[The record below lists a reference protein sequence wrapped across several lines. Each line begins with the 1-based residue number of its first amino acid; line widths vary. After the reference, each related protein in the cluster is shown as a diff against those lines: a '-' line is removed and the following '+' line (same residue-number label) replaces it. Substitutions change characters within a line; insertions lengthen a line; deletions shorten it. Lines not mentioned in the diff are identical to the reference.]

1 MKIYSMKKDSSLFI
15 KPFEKIGAAILKI
28 AENVGEIS
36 VFTGKTIRWTFHW
49 PLEIKLIFKQ
59 MEEIGLRS
67 LPVVMITTSFTG
79 MVFALQSYAGF
90 KRFTAESLVGA
101 AVALAIV
108 RELAPVLTG
117 LMVAGRAGSAMAAE
131 IGTMRVTEQIDALST
146 MAVEPIQY
154 LIVPRMIAGI
164 TMLPVLTMLGNFFG
178 IFGGYLVSV
187 ELLGSNPTVYWESS
201 YKWLVMNDFV
211 AAMTKAAVF
220 GFIIAIISCYYGFN
234 SGGGAEG
241 VGKATTRSV
250 VISCMIILISDFFL
264 TKALF

>member
-1 MKIYSMKKDSSLFI
+1 METDHKEQRSIRFLD
-15 KPFEKIGAAILKI
+15 KIGEYVLRFAGQ
-28 AENVGEIS
+28 VGGIS
-36 VFTGKTIRWTFHW
+36 IFMAKTVRWTFHL
-49 PLEIKLIFKQ
+49 PVELKLIFRQ
-59 MEEIGLRS
+59 MEEIGVRS
-67 LPVVMITTSFTG
+67 LPVVVITTSFTG

-108 RELAPVLTG
+108 RELSPVLTG

-146 MAVEPIQY
+146 MAVEPVQY
-154 LIVPRMIAGI
+154 LIVPRMIAAV
-164 TMLPVLTMLGNFFG
+164 TMLPLLTMLGNAFG
-178 IFGGYLVSV
+178 ILGGYLVAV
-187 ELLGSNPTVYWESS
+187 ELLGSNPAVYLQST
-201 YKWLVMNDFV
+201 YRWLVMNDFV
-211 AAMTKAAVF
+211 ASLIKSGCF
-220 GFIIAIISCYYGFN
+220 GFIIAIISCYYGFT

-250 VISCMIILISDFFL
+250 VVASMTILVADFFL

>member
-1 MKIYSMKKDSSLFI
+1 MKI
-15 KPFEKIGAAILKI
+15 FEKTGKAVLKAAELF
-28 AENVGEIS
+28 GEIAL
-36 VFTGKTIRWTFHW
+36 FTAKAIRWTFHW
-49 PLEIKLIFKQ
+49 PLEWKLIFKQ

-67 LPVVMITTSFTG
+67 LPVVIITTAFTG

-146 MAVEPIQY
+146 MAVEPAHY

-164 TMLPVLTMLGNFFG
+164 TMLPVLVMLGNFFG
-178 IFGGYLVSV
+178 VFGGYLVAV
-187 ELLGSNPTVYWESS
+187 ELLGSNPTVYWEAS
-201 YKWLVMNDFV
+201 YKWLALNDFTS
-211 AAMTKAAVF
+211 ALIKAAAF
-220 GFIIAIISCYYGFN
+220 GFIISIISCYYGFN

-241 VGKATTRSV
+241 VGNATTKAV
-250 VISCMIILISDFFL
+250 VVASMMILISDFFL

>member
-1 MKIYSMKKDSSLFI
+1 MDSESKEKRSFKFLD
-15 KPFEKIGAAILKI
+15 KIGEYILKF
-28 AENVGEIS
+28 AERVGEIS
-36 VFTGKTIRWTFHW
+36 TFMAKTLRWTFHF
-49 PLEIKLIFKQ
+49 PVELRLIFKQ
-59 MEEIGLRS
+59 MEEIGVRS
-67 LPVVMITTSFTG
+67 LPVVVITTSFTG

-101 AVALAIV
+101 AVALAII
-108 RELAPVLTG
+108 RELSPVLTG

-154 LIVPRMIAGI
+154 LIVPRMLAAV
-164 TMLPVLTMLGNFFG
+164 TMLPVLTMLGNAFG
-178 IFGGYLVSV
+178 ILGGYLIAV
-187 ELLGSNPTVYWESS
+187 ELLGSNPTIYIQST
-201 YKWLVMNDFV
+201 YRWLVMNDFV
-211 AAMTKAAVF
+211 ASLIKSACF
-220 GFIIAIISCYYGFN
+220 GYIIAIISCYYGFN

-250 VISCMIILISDFFL
+250 VVSSMTILVSDFFL